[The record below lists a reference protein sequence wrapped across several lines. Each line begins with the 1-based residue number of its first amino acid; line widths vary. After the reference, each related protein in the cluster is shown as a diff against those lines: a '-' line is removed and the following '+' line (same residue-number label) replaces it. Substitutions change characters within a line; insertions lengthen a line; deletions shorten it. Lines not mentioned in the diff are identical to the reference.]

1 MTAFNLGFPR
11 IGLRRELKTALE
23 SHWSG
28 RTDEA
33 ALRATAAELR
43 ARHWA
48 LQRDA
53 GIATPPSNDFA
64 LYDHVLD
71 HACAFGVIPEG
82 YGWHPGEAVSLAT
95 RFALARG
102 GRGTAGERDAGIAR
116 GVPALEMTKWFDTNY
131 HYLVPIFRPGQE
143 FIATSFPAVEAFEE
157 AQALGHVTRPVLLG
171 PVSFL
176 LLGKMADG
184 AGDPLALLP
193 GLLPLYAET
202 LRRLEAAGARQVQM
216 DEPCLA
222 LDLPPQ
228 ARLAFRTAYAAL
240 AAAAPRLSLLLAAYF
255 GDLRENLETA
265 LGLPV
270 AGLHLDL
277 VRAPR
282 MLDVALRH
290 APPRMILSL
299 GVVDGR
305 NVWATDLSRAFLQV
319 RAAAAARRFELL
331 HVAPS
336 CSLLHSPVDLTGE
349 TGLDPELRG
358 WMAFARQKLEE
369 VALLARGLTEGRG
382 AIAAEL
388 AASDARQAARRVS
401 PRLHDPAVAA
411 RLAAGCPE
419 DAQRLPFAERRP
431 AQQARLSLPAFPTTT
446 IGSFPQTAEIRAARA
461 AHKRGM
467 MTDAAYD
474 AFLAE
479 RMAEA
484 IRWQE
489 EIGLDVLVHG
499 EFERN
504 DMVEHFADFLTGFA
518 VTKNG
523 WVQSYGSRCVKP
535 PVIFG
540 DVARPAPMTVDW
552 ARRAQALTT
561 RPMKGM
567 LTGPVTML
575 QWAFVRDD
583 IPRDAVRRQLAYAIR
598 DEVTDLEA
606 AGIPVIQ
613 IDEPAF
619 REGLPLR
626 RDEWDAYLADAV
638 HCFRISASGVRPQ
651 TQIHTHMCYS
661 EFNDIIDRI
670 AEMDA
675 DVISIETA
683 RSRMELLAAFVDFR
697 YPNEIGPGVYD
708 IHAPRL
714 PEAAEMERLLRIAAR
729 RVPPEQIWVNPDCGL
744 KTRQW
749 EEVRPALI
757 RMVEAARALRA

>member
-11 IGLRRELKTALE
+11 MGLRRELKTALE

-33 ALRATAAELR
+33 ALLATAATLR
-43 ARHWA
+43 SQHWD
-48 LQRDA
+48 LQRAA

-71 HACAFGVIPEG
+71 HACAFGVIPGG
-82 YGWHPGEAVSLAT
+82 YGWHPGKPVSLTT

-102 GRGTAGERDAGIAR
+102 GRGAEGEA
-116 GVPALEMTKWFDTNY
+116 PALEMTKWFDTNF
-131 HYLVPIFRPGQE
+131 HYLVPVFRRGQE
-143 FIATSFPAVEAFEE
+143 FLATGFPAVEAFEE
-157 AQALGHVTRPVLLG
+157 AHALGHMTRPVLLG

-176 LLGKMADG
+176 RLGKMADG
-184 AGDPLALLP
+184 LGDPLDLLP

-222 LDLPPQ
+222 LDLPPR
-228 ARLAFRTAYAAL
+228 ARAALRQAYAAL
-240 AAAAPRLSLLLAAYF
+240 AAAVPRLCLILTAYF

-265 LGLPV
+265 LNLPV
-270 AGLHLDL
+270 SGLHLDL
-277 VRAPR
+277 VRAPQ

-305 NVWATDLSRAFLQV
+305 NVWASDLSRAFLQV
-319 RAAAAARRFELL
+319 RAAAAARRFEQLQL
-331 HVAPS
+331 APS
-336 CSLLHSPVDLTGE
+336 CSLLHSPMDLTAE

-358 WMAFARQKLEE
+358 WMAFARQKLGE
-369 VALLARGLTEGRG
+369 VAILARGLKAGRG

-388 AASDARQAARRVS
+388 AASDARETARRGS
-401 PRLHDPAVAA
+401 PRLHDLAVAA
-411 RLAAGCPE
+411 RLAAGKPG
-419 DAQRLPFAERRP
+419 DAQRAPFATRRP
-431 AQQARLSLPAFPTTT
+431 AQQARLKLPAFPTTT
-446 IGSFPQTAEIRAARA
+446 IGSFPQTPEIRAARA
-461 AHKRGM
+461 AHKRGGL
-467 MTDAAYD
+467 TDLAYD
-474 AFLAE
+474 GFLAE
-479 RMAEA
+479 RMEDA

-540 DVARPAPMTVDW
+540 DVSRPAPMTVDW
-552 ARRAQALTT
+552 ARRAQALTSK
-561 RPMKGM
+561 PMKGM

-575 QWAFVRDD
+575 QWSFVRDD

-626 RDEWDAYLADAV
+626 QDQWDAYLTDAV
-638 HCFRISASGVRPQ
+638 GCFRIAASGVRPE

-661 EFNDIIDRI
+661 EFNDIMDRI

-683 RSRMELLAAFVDFR
+683 RSRMELLAAFVEFH

-714 PEAAEMERLLRIAAR
+714 PEAAEMERLLRIAAQR
-729 RVPPEQIWVNPDCGL
+729 LQAGQIWVNPDCGL

-757 RMVEAARALRA
+757 RMVEAARALRG